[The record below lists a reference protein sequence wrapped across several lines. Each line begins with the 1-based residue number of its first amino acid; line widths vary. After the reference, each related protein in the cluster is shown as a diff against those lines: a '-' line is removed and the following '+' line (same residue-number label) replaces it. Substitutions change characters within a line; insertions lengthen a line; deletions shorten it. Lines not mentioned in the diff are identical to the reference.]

1 MSKPEASETV
11 REEVASEPTSSPTED
26 ATEGTLEDVDW
37 KIGKQELT
45 ILLTMSFLCIAVAV
59 WSPNP
64 PNIVDTLLTVFIVA

>member
-1 MSKPEASETV
+1 MSKPEATETV

-59 WSPNP
+59 CSP
-64 PNIVDTLLTVFIVA
+64 